1 MEDLMR
7 MLAGRLKAAFAT
19 HAALSAEAD
28 LARLDAERR
37 ADLLRQ
43 AERME
48 AEGLNAAAEAL
59 RKGVARLDEH
69 AFNGSNGS
77 NGTAEAHQPL
87 PALAAPP
94 ADAPA
99 RKKK

>member
-7 MLAGRLKAAFAT
+7 ALAGRLKAAFAT

-48 AEGLNAAAEAL
+48 AEGLGVAAEAL
-59 RKGVARLDEH
+59 RKSVAKLDEH
-69 AFNGSNGS
+69 DFNGVSGTNGMTQS
-77 NGTAEAHQPL
+77 L
-87 PALAAPP
+87 PALAVPVKETE
-94 ADAPA
+94 